1 MNLKTAGGKGVQRM
15 SEARNVIAVLVA
27 MPEEVRP
34 IARRLGPCRREML
47 GAFPLYRFRAK
58 GLEVWLVSSSMGWK
72 RASEAASLIGA
83 HRPRLIVSAG
93 FGGGVREGIATGDVV
108 LAGRIMSLSGDT
120 VTSVAHMDN
129 TRMLEY
135 LWESFPESAFRI
147 VEGCVITGRGIW
159 RKTDVRRLLP
169 EGLDHPVLD
178 METAAVAEA
187 ASRDGIPFLAVRSI
201 SDAWDEELLFS
212 IEEITDR
219 DLNISI
225 RRVLAAIA
233 RNPRILPQMIRLAR
247 NGKKAGNNLALVLE
261 RIMGKG

>member
-1 MNLKTAGGKGVQRM
+1 M

-34 IARRLGPCRREML
+34 IARRLGPFRRETL
-47 GAFPLYRFRAK
+47 GAFPLYRFSGK
-58 GLEVWLVSSSMGWK
+58 GMEVWLVRSGMGWK
-72 RASEAASLIGA
+72 RASEAASLVRA

-108 LAGRIMSLSGDT
+108 LAAGIMSLSGDV
-120 VTSVAHMDN
+120 VTPVAHMDN
-129 TRMLEY
+129 SHMLAY
-135 LWESFPESAFRI
+135 LRESFPASHFGI
-147 VEGCVITGRGIW
+147 VEGCVITCQGIW
-159 RKTDVRRLLP
+159 RKTEARRLLA
-169 EGLDHPVLD
+169 EGLVHPVLD

-187 ASRDGIPFLAVRSI
+187 ALGAGIPFLAVRSI

-233 RNPRILPQMIRLAR
+233 RDPRILPQMIRLAR
-247 NGKKAGNNLALVLE
+247 NGRKAGNNLALVLE